1 MQNTRSVLVVGR
13 TGQLARALVAVA
25 NERNLPLVA
34 AARPEL
40 DLSDAGS
47 IDRIVSAHRPRAI
60 VNAAAYTF
68 VDKAESEIDLA
79 FKINRDGAGH
89 LARVAERLHVPF
101 IHVSTDYVF
110 DGNKLT
116 PYRRR

>member
-1 MQNTRSVLVVGR
+1 MQNVRSLLVVGR

-40 DLSDAGS
+40 DLSDVGS
-47 IDRIVSAHRPRAI
+47 IDRIADAYRPRAI
-60 VNAAAYTF
+60 INAAAYTS

-79 FKINRDGAGH
+79 FKDQSRRCRASCANGRAAAYSLH
-89 LARVAERLHVPF
+89 PRVNGLCVRW
-101 IHVSTDYVF
+101 
-110 DGNKLT
+110 
-116 PYRRR
+116 